1 MRILYKMRKTMKRS
15 SKTKTRGSRKL
26 RTKRLLKKLRKQTM
40 RALPVVESGLQKV
53 GKTVEIA
60 AKNSAPIIN
69 KGVEGIY
76 GTLATGF
83 DMGVKGVKK
92 GIKMRERSR
101 SKSKSRK

>member
-15 SKTKTRGSRKL
+15 SKTKMRSSRKL

-60 AKNSAPIIN
+60 AKKSAPVIN

-83 DMGVKGVKK
+83 DMGVKGLNRT
-92 GIKMRERSR
+92 IK
-101 SKSKSRK
+101 KSKSRK

>member
-1 MRILYKMRKTMKRS
+1 MRKTKIRG
-15 SKTKTRGSRKL
+15 SKTKSRGSRKL

-53 GKTVEIA
+53 GETVEFA
-60 AKNSAPIIN
+60 AKKSAPVID

-92 GIKMRERSR
+92 GIKMRQRSR
-101 SKSKSRK
+101 SRK

>member
-1 MRILYKMRKTMKRS
+1 
-15 SKTKTRGSRKL
+15 
-26 RTKRLLKKLRKQTM
+26 M

-53 GKTVEIA
+53 GETVEFA
-60 AKNSAPIIN
+60 AKKSAPVIN

-92 GIKMRERSR
+92 GIKMRQRSRAMAKTRSR
-101 SKSKSRK
+101 SRK